1 MMWQALHICIM
12 VIFCHSSQSLSGW
25 MGTNHAWTNI
35 FRFLQR
41 CSIGFKPRLCLGYSS
56 TFTELSQGFSSFLG
70 TVLLLLLLLFIYLF
84 IFYIE
89 TFSVN
94 PSDPHESVAKS
105 ARWNLLRSLEIPD
118 CMNSQLLDI
127 FCVNL
132 PINNLT
138 EH

>member
-1 MMWQALHICIM
+1 MWQALHICIM

-25 MGTNHAWTNI
+25 MGTNHG
-35 FRFLQR
+35 Q
-41 CSIGFKPRLCLGYSS
+41 
-56 TFTELSQGFSSFLG
+56 TFSGFSRDVLLGSNPGSVSVTQVHSQSCHKVLAHFLG
-70 TVLLLLLLLFIYLF
+70 QFYYYYYLFIYLF
-84 IFYIE
+84 FYIE

-105 ARWNLLRSLEIPD
+105 ARWNLSRSLEIPD

-132 PINNLT
+132 PINNVT